1 MSQPTQLDFPPVTE
15 PLPDLKPSE
24 RLYGHKGLRLV
35 KSGRLFEVQ
44 FRLHEKRGRL
54 VASWSEDGNAT
65 LCK

>member
-1 MSQPTQLDFPPVTE
+1 MSQPTQLDFPSVTE

-35 KSGRLFEVQ
+35 KSGRLFEVR
-44 FRLHEKRGRL
+44 FRLHEKRDRL
-54 VASWSEDGNAT
+54 VTSWSENGDAT